1 MATSAVLSKIIEN
14 QTDLSP
20 KLSKLARYLEKNYQ
34 DVAFLGARTLAEK
47 AGVSE
52 ASVTRLAYACGF
64 SGYGQFQ
71 AAIKDEFQKKL
82 SLRKHL
88 PSEEKTLLSEVLSME
103 REIMDDMEH
112 QLDQVDF
119 IDAVEMMYQAP
130 RVLVVGTHANAMM
143 AEYMAYF
150 MSPVKKDV
158 ILIRELNNQS
168 FNCWRSL
175 PTGTV
180 TVAFSFPRYP
190 RQALIITEALKNAG
204 CHIIGLSDSTFSPL
218 AKMSDIHFSVAL
230 KYLSYVDP
238 CAAVMALVNALITGL
253 LVRDNDNYKENISQY
268 NEFLTSKDLF
278 LDKEI
283 DIMSLNTPLADIRGK
298 QKKRKRISGG
308 NVIYAADA

>member
-34 DVAFLGARTLAEK
+34 DVAFLGARNLAER

-298 QKKRKRISGG
+298 QKKRKRVSGG
-308 NVIYAADA
+308 